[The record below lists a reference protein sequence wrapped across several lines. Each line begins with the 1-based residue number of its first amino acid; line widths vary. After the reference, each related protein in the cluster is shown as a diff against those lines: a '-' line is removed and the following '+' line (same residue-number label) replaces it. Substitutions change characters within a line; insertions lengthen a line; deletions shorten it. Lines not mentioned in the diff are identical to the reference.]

1 MCYQKT
7 SEDELENGLENSH
20 TASLPYPVSSLCC
33 SFLLMDCIKGNT
45 KQGSFLHHHKWN
57 KLPQVK
63 FDFERASRTCQEPGG
78 EAAWEFYFVKEALPL
93 LFLPPWTPTD
103 LELAAPG

>member
-7 SEDELENGLENSH
+7 SEDELENGLEISH

-57 KLPQVK
+57 KLPQVILK
-63 FDFERASRTCQEPGG
+63 RLAGHARSRE
-78 EAAWEFYFVKEALPL
+78 VKLRGSFIL
-93 LFLPPWTPTD
+93 
-103 LELAAPG
+103 